1 MKRLAKS
8 WPAAFSRPGGQGQGT
23 ADVAETPVIHFCTIC
38 AKVQHLQRLE
48 KRTLG
53 FLREDRRCKQREDA
67 AAGRA
72 RPASEARIEQ
82 KQGIA
87 EWRQWTQRR
96 LASDMRCN
104 W

>member
-1 MKRLAKS
+1 
-8 WPAAFSRPGGQGQGT
+8 
-23 ADVAETPVIHFCTIC
+23 
-38 AKVQHLQRLE
+38 VQHLQRLE

-87 EWRQWTQRR
+87 E
-96 LASDMRCN
+96 
-104 W
+104 